1 MSSQLTEGKLSFCFA
16 WQTLVMTASM
26 LNVIKIPLVR
36 AFQITHYIVWMF
48 AVLQSCAWSF
58 FAGAPNVH
66 SHLASEALAGLA
78 AKEDFSHVQLK
89 QGNTAVPNSEFVPY
103 KKGGK
108 MLLQVKGRRPC
119 QVRLVRPHPRYKN
132 NTQVASNKIWKPSIC
147 SDAHSDL

>member
-1 MSSQLTEGKLSFCFA
+1 
-16 WQTLVMTASM
+16 
-26 LNVIKIPLVR
+26 
-36 AFQITHYIVWMF
+36 MF

-119 QVRLVRPHPRYKN
+119 QVRLVRPHPKYVN
-132 NTQVASNKIWKPSIC
+132 NRQVARNKI
-147 SDAHSDL
+147 